1 MRFSPGGGRS
11 GRRSISHRPGIRNPR
26 ARRRRVPSTQSIA
39 GNLTGTHS
47 GPCAIHPY
55 SCQKRVKETYLCTR
69 RQHFGTDPGRCT
81 PRGDLHRY
89 RLTPFRERTCGCHL
103 PARQPTTSADP
114 APGQQHQGG
123 SPRDSAP
130 AHADNAPFPAP
141 ATPRRGLPL
150 PAAVTAANTGQ
161 RVNRCQPPCTW
172 TRRPSPRADAALVRC
187 PCPGVAQAA
196 SSGVRA
202 LIDRAWIS
210 VSIMSPSAA

>member
-1 MRFSPGGGRS
+1 RPALLPVLGVQRADLRLQPYLHDS
-11 GRRSISHRPGIRNPR
+11 RRLQPTLRPGS
-26 ARRRRVPSTQSIA
+26 ST
-39 GNLTGTHS
+39 
-47 GPCAIHPY
+47 
-55 SCQKRVKETYLCTR
+55 
-69 RQHFGTDPGRCT
+69 
-81 PRGDLHRY
+81 
-89 RLTPFRERTCGCHL
+89 REDL
-103 PARQPTTSADP
+103 PAAALPLTQTTT
-114 APGQQHQGG
+114 
-123 SPRDSAP
+123 
-130 AHADNAPFPAP
+130 PFPAP